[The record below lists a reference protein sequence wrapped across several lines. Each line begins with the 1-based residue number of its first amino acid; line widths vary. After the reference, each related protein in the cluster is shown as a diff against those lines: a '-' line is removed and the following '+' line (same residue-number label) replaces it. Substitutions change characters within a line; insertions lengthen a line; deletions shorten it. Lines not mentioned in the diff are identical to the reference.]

1 MTETNELFERVA
13 RMQKDIEELKSAQED
28 IFFNERDRY
37 KERVNSCLKG
47 SKNNA
52 LVYLQLDGIRSVSE
66 IISDLK
72 RDEKPI
78 PSRTFWDAMDRL
90 IHDGLIEKKGKKG
103 KSLIFNKKKWA
114 KTLRIDDYV
123 RSQFNIE

>member
-28 IFFNERDRY
+28 IFFNERDLY
-37 KERVNSCLKG
+37 KERVISCLKI
-47 SKNNA
+47 SKNNVV
-52 LVYLQLDGIRSVSE
+52 VYLQLDGIRSVSE

-72 RDEKPI
+72 RDGEAVPI
-78 PSRTFWDAMDRL
+78 RTFWDALNRL

-103 KSLIFNKKKWA
+103 KSPIFSKKKWA
-114 KTLRIDDYV
+114 KTLHIDDYV
-123 RSQFNIE
+123 RAEFKIE